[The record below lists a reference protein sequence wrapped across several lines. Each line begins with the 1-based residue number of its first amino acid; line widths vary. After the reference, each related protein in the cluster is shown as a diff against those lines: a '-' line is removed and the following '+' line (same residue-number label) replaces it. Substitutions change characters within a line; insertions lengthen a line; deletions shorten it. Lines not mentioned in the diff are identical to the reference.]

1 MTTILTCIALT
12 IALIPA
18 LLTLANLPLF
28 CLSAKQHN
36 DSDTGTRPPP
46 NTRGVS
52 ILIPARDEASGI
64 ETCLEHALK
73 SDIEN
78 LEVIVLDDHSTD
90 ETAAIVN
97 RIAGDKKNVRL
108 IAGKALPKNW
118 NGKQFACHQLAENA
132 SSENLLFLDADV
144 RLEPDGVNQLLAH
157 LEQRNLDLLSAFP
170 KQEMKTWL
178 ECWILPLMHLILLG
192 YLPIK
197 RMRTSRDPA
206 YAAGCGQLFLAKRS
220 AYQSTGGHQAIRDSR
235 HDGLMLPRL
244 FRSANLSTDVIDGT
258 EIATCR
264 MYHCA
269 AEVLRGVLKNAHEGI
284 ARPKLIGLFTILL
297 LGKTLLP
304 AITLLLGII
313 EKNNFVTTVSVAT
326 LVIAHLPRCITARR
340 FKQSYAAI
348 PFHVPAVIL
357 FVALQWIALTCHL
370 LGHSFAWRGRT

>member
-18 LLTLANLPLF
+18 LLTLANLPLY
-28 CLSAKQHN
+28 CLKAKQQQ
-36 DSDTGTRPPP
+36 DSGDCTRTAPK
-46 NTRGVS
+46 TRGVS

-64 ETCLEHALK
+64 ETCIEHALK
-73 SDIEN
+73 AEVEN

-97 RIAGDKKNVRL
+97 RIADTHKNVRL
-108 IAGKALPKNW
+108 IAGKSLPKNW
-118 NGKQFACHQLAENA
+118 NGKQYACHQLAENA
-132 SSENLLFLDADV
+132 SSEHLLFIDADV
-144 RLEPDGVNQLLAH
+144 RLQPDGINQLLAH

-197 RMRTSRDPA
+197 RMRMSRDPA

-244 FRSANLSTDVIDGT
+244 FRSANLATDIIDGT

-284 ARPKLIGLFTILL
+284 ARPKLIALFTILL

-304 AITLLLGII
+304 TITLLLGII
-313 EKNNFVTTVSVAT
+313 EKNHLVTTLSVAT
-326 LVIAHLPRCITARR
+326 LAIAHLPRCITARR
-340 FKQSYAAI
+340 FKQSFAAI

-357 FVALQWIALTCHL
+357 FIALQWIALTCHS
-370 LGHSFAWRGRT
+370 LGYSFAWRGRT

>member
-18 LLTLANLPLF
+18 LLTLANLPLY
-28 CLSAKQHN
+28 CLKAKQQQ
-36 DSDTGTRPPP
+36 DSGDCTRTAPK
-46 NTRGVS
+46 TRGVS

-64 ETCLEHALK
+64 ETCIEHALK
-73 SDIEN
+73 AEVEN

-97 RIAGDKKNVRL
+97 RIADTHKNVRL
-108 IAGKALPKNW
+108 IAGKSLPKNW
-118 NGKQFACHQLAENA
+118 NGKQYACHQLAENA
-132 SSENLLFLDADV
+132 SSEHLLFIDADV
-144 RLEPDGVNQLLAH
+144 RLQPDGINQLLAH

-197 RMRTSRDPA
+197 RMRMSRDPA

-244 FRSANLSTDVIDGT
+244 FRSANLATDIIDGT

-284 ARPKLIGLFTILL
+284 ARPKLIALFTILL

-304 AITLLLGII
+304 TITLLLGII
-313 EKNNFVTTVSVAT
+313 EKNHLVTTLSVAT
-326 LVIAHLPRCITARR
+326 LAIAHLPRCITARR
-340 FKQSYAAI
+340 FKQSFAAI

-357 FVALQWIALTCHL
+357 FITLQWIALTCHS
-370 LGHSFAWRGRT
+370 LGYSFAWRGRT